1 MEKERVLIVHNYYQI
16 PGGEDTVVSNERKM
30 LEDNGHDVFMY
41 SRHNDEIKKKGIIG
55 KLLLPFETIYSLK
68 TTRDIKKIVKE
79 KKIDIVHIHNTFP
92 LISPS
97 IYSVSKKAGVK
108 VVQTVHNFRLLCPAA
123 TFARDN
129 KICEDCVNK
138 GLLNSIKHNCYRN
151 SKLQTIIAASML
163 KFNRIIGSYKKVD
176 AYIALTEFNK
186 EKLSSLIPK
195 EKIFVKPN
203 FCEKPSIPIVPIEE
217 REYFMFLG
225 RLDKLKGI
233 DLLVEAWKDIKY
245 EELLVVGTGP
255 EEEYLKSFIKENNM
269 KNVKLV
275 GFKKKDE
282 AMKLLS
288 KAKALIVPSQWYE
301 GFPMTIVESFSI
313 GVTVI
318 AGDIGNIGTIIKSN
332 VNGII
337 YKYNEY
343 SDLSEVINKVKNDYN
358 ILKKLSKTAKNEFIL
373 KYSNNINYELLISI
387 YRKSI
392 DKDVKI

>member
-1 MEKERVLIVHNYYQI
+1 MDKERVLIVHNYYQI
-16 PGGEDTVVSNERKM
+16 PGGEDTVVNNEQNM
-30 LEDNGHDVFMY
+30 LEENGHDVFVY
-41 SRHNDEIKKKGIIG
+41 TRHNDEIKEKGIIG

-68 TTRDIKKIVKE
+68 TIRDIKKIVKE

-288 KAKALIVPSQWYE
+288 KAKALIVPSKWYE
-301 GFPMTIVESFSI
+301 GFPMSIVEGLCLGTLII
-313 GVTVI
+313 GSN
-318 AGDIGNIGTIIKSN
+318 IGNIDNLICDGCNGVKFNNSCKVDLLIKIKKFINMDINLSREYIEKYTAENNYIILKS
-332 VNGII
+332 I
-337 YKYNEY
+337 YK
-343 SDLSEVINKVKNDYN
+343 
-358 ILKKLSKTAKNEFIL
+358 KLGGEKC
-373 KYSNNINYELLISI
+373 
-387 YRKSI
+387 
-392 DKDVKI
+392 

>member
-1 MEKERVLIVHNYYQI
+1 MDKERVLIVHNYYQI

-41 SRHNDEIKKKGIIG
+41 SRHNDEIKRKGILG

-68 TTRDIKKIVKE
+68 TIRDIKKIVKG
-79 KKIDIVHIHNTFP
+79 KNIDIVHIHNSFP

-97 IYSVSKKAGVK
+97 VYSASKRSGAK
-108 VVQTVHNFRLLCPAA
+108 VVQTIHNFRLLCPAA

-138 GLLNSIKHNCYRN
+138 GLLNSVKHKCYRN
-151 SKLQTIIAASML
+151 SKIQTIISASML

-203 FCEKPSIPIVPIEE
+203 FCEKPNIPIVPIEE
-217 REYFMFLG
+217 REYFVFLG

-233 DLLVEAWKDIKY
+233 NLLVEAWNEIKD
-245 EELLVVGTGP
+245 EELLIVGTGP
-255 EEEYLKSFIKENNM
+255 EEEYLKKYINDNNM

-275 GFKKKDE
+275 GHKKKDV
-282 AMKLLS
+282 AMEILS
-288 KAKALIVPSQWYE
+288 KSKALIFPSQSYE
-301 GFPMTIVESFSI
+301 AFGLVLIEALNL
-313 GVTVI
+313 GVPVI
-318 AGDIGNIGTIIKSN
+318 ANDIGSISEIIKHKKF
-332 VNGII
+332 G
-337 YKYNEY
+337 
-343 SDLSEVINKVKNDYN
+343 VIERIDNKD
-358 ILKKLSKTAKNEFIL
+358 
-373 KYSNNINYELLISI
+373 NINNLI
-387 YRKSI
+387 YRFMLNYDIYNDIESI
-392 DKDVKI
+392 FKNMYEIKTNYKILIKIYSV

>member
-1 MEKERVLIVHNYYQI
+1 MDKERVLIVHNYYQI

-55 KLLLPFETIYSLK
+55 KLLLPFETIYSLR

-79 KKIDIVHIHNTFP
+79 KKIDIVHVHNTFP

-97 IYSVSKKAGVK
+97 VYSASKISGAK
-108 VVQTVHNFRLLCPAA
+108 VVQTIHNFRLLCPAA

-138 GLLNSIKHNCYRN
+138 GLLNSVKHKCYRN
-151 SKLQTIIAASML
+151 SKIQTIISASML
-163 KFNRIIGSYKKVD
+163 KFNRIIGSYKKID

-203 FCEKPSIPIVPIEE
+203 FCEKPNIPIVPIEK
-217 REYFMFLG
+217 RKYFMFLG

-233 DLLVEAWKDIKY
+233 NLLVEAWKDIKD
-245 EELLVVGTGP
+245 EELVVVGTGP
-255 EEEYLKSFIKENNM
+255 EEEYIKSFIKENNM
-269 KNVKLV
+269 TNVKLV
-275 GFKKKDE
+275 GLKKKDE

-288 KAKALIVPSQWYE
+288 KAKAIIVPSQWYE
-301 GFPMTIVESFSI
+301 PFGLVLIESLKLGTPI
-313 GVTVI
+313 I
-318 AGDIGNIGTIIKSN
+318 ANNIGSISEIINDKKF
-332 VNGII
+332 G
-337 YKYNEY
+337 
-343 SDLSEVINKVKNDYN
+343 VIKKINNKNDIRNLVYDFLSSYTKYSEIEFAFKDRYTSEN
-358 ILKKLSKTAKNEFIL
+358 NYRILK
-373 KYSNNINYELLISI
+373 NIYQTL
-387 YRKSI
+387 YW
-392 DKDVKI
+392 

>member
-1 MEKERVLIVHNYYQI
+1 MKKERVLIVHNYYQI
-16 PGGEDTVVSNERKM
+16 PGGEDTVVNNEKKM
-30 LEDNGHDVFMY
+30 LEENGHDVVMY
-41 SRHNDEIKKKGIIG
+41 TRHNDEIKEKGIMG
-55 KLLLPFETIYSLK
+55 KLLLPFETIYSFK
-68 TTRDIKKIVKE
+68 TIRDIKKIVKE

-97 IYSVSKKAGVK
+97 IYSASKKAGAK

-138 GLLNSIKHNCYRN
+138 GLLNSIRHNCYRN
-151 SKLQTIIAASML
+151 SKLQTIISASML

-203 FCEKPSIPIVPIEE
+203 FCEKLSIPIVPIEE

-233 DLLVEAWKDIKY
+233 NLLVEAWKEIKG
-245 EELLVVGTGP
+245 EELLIVGTGP
-255 EEEYLKSFIKENNM
+255 EEEYLKKYINDNNI
-269 KNVKLV
+269 KNVKLI
-275 GFKKKDE
+275 GYKKKDE

-288 KAKALIVPSQWYE
+288 KAKALIFPVQWYE
-301 GFPMTIVESFSI
+301 PFGLVLIEALKL
-313 GVTVI
+313 GVPII
-318 AGDIGNIGTIIKSN
+318 ANDIGSIFEIINNDKLGIIEKINSPIDIKKMVYKFLRRYNYYNNLDENFKNKYETRNNYKIIKQIYN
-332 VNGII
+332 VI
-337 YKYNEY
+337 K
-343 SDLSEVINKVKNDYN
+343 
-358 ILKKLSKTAKNEFIL
+358 
-373 KYSNNINYELLISI
+373 
-387 YRKSI
+387 
-392 DKDVKI
+392 

>member
-1 MEKERVLIVHNYYQI
+1 MDKERILIVHNYYQI

-55 KLLLPFETIYSLK
+55 KLLLPFETIYSLR

-79 KKIDIVHIHNTFP
+79 KKIDIVHVHNTFP

-97 IYSVSKKAGVK
+97 VYSASKISGAK
-108 VVQTVHNFRLLCPAA
+108 VVQTIHNFRLLCPAA

-138 GLLNSIKHNCYRN
+138 GLLNSVKHKCYRN
-151 SKLQTIIAASML
+151 SKIQTIISASML

-203 FCEKPSIPIVPIEE
+203 FCEKPNIPIVPIEE

-233 DLLVEAWKDIKY
+233 NLLVEAWKDIKD
-245 EELLVVGTGP
+245 EELVVVGTGP

-275 GFKKKDE
+275 GHKKKDV
-282 AMKLLS
+282 AMEILS
-288 KAKALIVPSQWYE
+288 KSKALIFPSQSYE
-301 GFPMTIVESFSI
+301 AFGLVLIEALNL
-313 GVTVI
+313 GVPVI
-318 AGDIGNIGTIIKSN
+318 ANDIGSVSEIIKHKRF
-332 VNGII
+332 GII
-337 YKYNEY
+337 ERIDNKDNI
-343 SDLSEVINKVKNDYN
+343 IN
-358 ILKKLSKTAKNEFIL
+358 L
-373 KYSNNINYELLISI
+373 I
-387 YRKSI
+387 YRFMLNYDMYNDMKSI
-392 DKDVKI
+392 FKNMYEIKTNYKILMKIYSV

>member
-1 MEKERVLIVHNYYQI
+1 MDKERILIVHNYYQI

-41 SRHNDEIKKKGIIG
+41 FRHNDEIKKKGIIG
-55 KLLLPFETIYSLK
+55 KLLLPFETIYSLR

-79 KKIDIVHIHNTFP
+79 KKIDIVHVHNTFP

-97 IYSVSKKAGVK
+97 VYSASKISGAK
-108 VVQTVHNFRLLCPAA
+108 VVQTIHNFRLLCPAA

-138 GLLNSIKHNCYRN
+138 GLLNSVKHKCYRN
-151 SKLQTIIAASML
+151 SKIQTIISASML

-203 FCEKPSIPIVPIEE
+203 FCEKPNIPIVPIEE

-233 DLLVEAWKDIKY
+233 NLLVEAWNDIKD
-245 EELLVVGTGP
+245 EELIVVGTGP
-255 EEEYLKSFIKENNM
+255 EEEYIKSFIKENNM
-269 KNVKLV
+269 TNVKLV

-301 GFPMTIVESFSI
+301 GFPMTIVESI
-313 GVTVI
+313 NLMVPVI
-318 AGDIGNIGTIIKSN
+318 ANDIGSIAEIIN
-332 VNGII
+332 DDRLG
-337 YKYNEY
+337 
-343 SDLSEVINKVKNDYN
+343 VINKINSQSDIKKIINEFFIMYSNYHIDESSNNGTNYCSKNNYN
-358 ILKKLSKTAKNEFIL
+358 IIKQIYKL
-373 KYSNNINYELLISI
+373 INLY
-387 YRKSI
+387 
-392 DKDVKI
+392 